1 MAKVPNNPTPRA
13 EGTCADLE
21 YQCSASNDNYSLI
34 GCLFKAVGDTPA
46 EVRKLKMYRADTD
59 YVAFSGLLAGYIRN
73 ATFIYNLGSL
83 STGRFLSSIV
93 LFNTFSTEI
102 ITSSEISFLISFK
115 VSAFSALIFLKPFFS

>member
-83 STGRFLSSIV
+83 STAGNGLGINESLGAEFKGPLYDVFISNRV
-93 LFNTFSTEI
+93 LLLN
-102 ITSSEISFLISFK
+102 
-115 VSAFSALIFLKPFFS
+115 